1 MCSTCRSTAR
11 QNSPALAIYKG
22 QSFLILGNHRA
33 LVTVYEFKP
42 LIGVT
47 KTIMPNGT
55 VNTYE
60 YDALGRLV
68 KIYDH
73 HGTVTQQFQYNYKR
87 Q

>member
-1 MCSTCRSTAR
+1 MNAEELFS
-11 QNSPALAIYKG
+11 
-22 QSFLILGNHRA
+22 ILSDIQGA